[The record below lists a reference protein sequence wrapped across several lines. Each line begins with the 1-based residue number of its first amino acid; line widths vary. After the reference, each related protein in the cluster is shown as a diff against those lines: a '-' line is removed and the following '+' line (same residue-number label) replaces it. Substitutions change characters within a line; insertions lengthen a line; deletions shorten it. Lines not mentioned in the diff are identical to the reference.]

1 LHVFS
6 QDRATDPQYV
16 WNYFIRQ
23 DIDCIKIVPS
33 HLSMLLASAT
43 ATLPLRHLILGG
55 ETTPWKLIE
64 RINELAPQCRV
75 SNHYGPTETTV
86 GAVSGCA
93 QRDGEDASS
102 AVPLGRPIANVQ
114 VFILKDNLVP
124 ACIGEAGELYIGG
137 HGVSRGYLKEPAL
150 TAEKFIP
157 HPYSN
162 EPGKRLYRT
171 GDRARYLTNG
181 RIQFI
186 DRVDQQVK
194 IRGFRV
200 ELGEIE
206 STLLKYEMVK
216 EAVVILRRDEDA
228 DERLVAYVVG
238 TQRQPLSSSELRTFL
253 QTRLPDYMVPSTFV
267 QLDRMP
273 LTPNGKINRQDLPEP
288 TRAREGNYVA
298 PRTAVEEMLCGIW
311 SEVLKLP
318 EVGIYDEFFD
328 LGGHSLLGTQVVT
341 RVQEDF
347 GVEISLRTFFDSRT
361 VAQLSEVVIH
371 ALLKADDVEGILD
384 ELEAA

>member
-1 LHVFS
+1 
-6 QDRATDPQYV
+6 
-16 WNYFIRQ
+16 
-23 DIDCIKIVPS
+23 
-33 HLSMLLASAT
+33 
-43 ATLPLRHLILGG
+43 
-55 ETTPWKLIE
+55 
-64 RINELAPQCRV
+64 
-75 SNHYGPTETTV
+75 V

-216 EAVVILRRDEDA
+216 EAVVILRRDA

>member
-1 LHVFS
+1 
-6 QDRATDPQYV
+6 
-16 WNYFIRQ
+16 
-23 DIDCIKIVPS
+23 
-33 HLSMLLASAT
+33 
-43 ATLPLRHLILGG
+43 
-55 ETTPWKLIE
+55 
-64 RINELAPQCRV
+64 
-75 SNHYGPTETTV
+75 
-86 GAVSGCA
+86 
-93 QRDGEDASS
+93 
-102 AVPLGRPIANVQ
+102 
-114 VFILKDNLVP
+114 
-124 ACIGEAGELYIGG
+124 
-137 HGVSRGYLKEPAL
+137 
-150 TAEKFIP
+150 
-157 HPYSN
+157 
-162 EPGKRLYRT
+162 
-171 GDRARYLTNG
+171 
-181 RIQFI
+181 
-186 DRVDQQVK
+186 
-194 IRGFRV
+194 
-200 ELGEIE
+200 
-206 STLLKYEMVK
+206 
-216 EAVVILRRDEDA
+216 
-228 DERLVAYVVG
+228 
-238 TQRQPLSSSELRTFL
+238 
-253 QTRLPDYMVPSTFV
+253 MVPSTFV